1 MPELPEVETTL
12 RGIRPHLEGRRIERL
27 LVREPRLRQPVAADT
42 AERIAGTHI
51 LGLERRSKYLLLG
64 LEQGSLLIHL
74 GMSGSL
80 RILDPATPPRRHD
93 HIDLVCAGGPCL
105 RMHDPRRFGLFLW
118 TPQTPLEARATHP
131 LLRHLGPE
139 PLTPEFDGD
148 HLHRIGRTRRIAVK
162 SLIMDASVV
171 VGVGNIYANES
182 LFLAGIHPTRPSN
195 RISLARYRRLAET
208 IRAVL
213 EAAIEQGGTT
223 LRDFLRDDGQ
233 PGYFAQSLRVY
244 GRGGQPCR
252 DCATPL
258 RELRIAQR
266 STVYCPRCQR

>member
-12 RGIRPHLEGRRIERL
+12 RGIRPHLEGRRIARL
-27 LVREPRLRQPVAADT
+27 LVREPRLRQPVAPDT
-42 AERIAGTHI
+42 AERITGTRI
-51 LGLERRSKYLLLG
+51 ETLERRSKYLLLG
-64 LEQGSLLIHL
+64 LGHGSLLIHL

-80 RILDPATPPRRHD
+80 RILDPTTPPRRHD
-93 HIDLVCAGGPCL
+93 HIDLICTDGPCL
-105 RMHDPRRFGLFLW
+105 RLHDPRRFGLFQW
-118 TPQTPLEARATHP
+118 TPQTPTEARRSHP

-139 PLTPEFDGD
+139 PLTAEFDGD
-148 HLHRIGRTRRIAVK
+148 FLHRIARSRRIAVK
-162 SLIMDASVV
+162 TLIMDARVV

-182 LFLAGIHPTRPSN
+182 LFLAGIHPARPCN
-195 RISLARYRRLAET
+195 RISRARYQRLAET

-213 EAAIEQGGTT
+213 AAAIAQGGTT

-233 PGYFAQSLRVY
+233 PGYFAQSLQVY
-244 GRGGQPCR
+244 GRAGAPCR
-252 DCATPL
+252 TCATPL